1 MQVAVYDEHCGSDSG
16 QRSGEPADAYCCS
29 LCETQVSENIVI
41 FAVLEP
47 RNLAYYPRSLRLGS
61 DQTMGILIVRRDPKE
76 KIDSILFKTLQVLER
91 VPLAGKHHDR
101 PHPPPQPVQ
110 LAVLHHRSPR
120 VCSSIPRWILQESL
134 ALLCYLEASSIFRG
148 SHKLCSWSAGFRN
161 LFCYADILTMAA
173 IALTRSI
180 GLIFLI
186 YLIYRLH
193 TLHRSD
199 KGKAKG
205 GPGPSQAALC

>member
-1 MQVAVYDEHCGSDSG
+1 MSEWSEWKHCNF
-16 QRSGEPADAYCCS
+16 RSVG
-29 LCETQVSENIVI
+29 TQNPTY
-41 FAVLEP
+41 L
-47 RNLAYYPRSLRLGS
+47 RSLGLGS

-76 KIDSILFKTLQVLER
+76 KIDSILFKTLQVLEG

-101 PHPPPQPVQ
+101 PHPSSQPVQ
-110 LAVLHHRSPR
+110 PALLHHRSPR

-134 ALLCYLEASSIFRG
+134 ALLCYLVTSSIFRG

-180 GLIFLI
+180 GFFLLFFFIFFLQW
-186 YLIYRLH
+186 L
-193 TLHRSD
+193 
-199 KGKAKG
+199 
-205 GPGPSQAALC
+205 PSPSHAP

>member
-1 MQVAVYDEHCGSDSG
+1 M
-16 QRSGEPADAYCCS
+16 
-29 LCETQVSENIVI
+29 
-41 FAVLEP
+41 
-47 RNLAYYPRSLRLGS
+47 
-61 DQTMGILIVRRDPKE
+61 RRDPKE
-76 KIDSILFKTLQVLER
+76 IIDSILFKALQVLEG

-101 PHPPPQPVQ
+101 PHPSSQPVQ
-110 LAVLHHRSPR
+110 PALLHHRSPR

-134 ALLCYLEASSIFRG
+134 ALLCYLVTSSIFRG

-186 YLIYRLH
+186 YLIYHLH
-193 TLHRSD
+193 TLHRSYIFNVSYISSSH
-199 KGKAKG
+199 A
-205 GPGPSQAALC
+205 P

>member
-1 MQVAVYDEHCGSDSG
+1 M
-16 QRSGEPADAYCCS
+16 
-29 LCETQVSENIVI
+29 
-41 FAVLEP
+41 
-47 RNLAYYPRSLRLGS
+47 
-61 DQTMGILIVRRDPKE
+61 RRDPKE
-76 KIDSILFKTLQVLER
+76 KIDSILFKTLQVLEG

-101 PHPPPQPVQ
+101 PHPSSQPVQ
-110 LAVLHHRSPR
+110 LALLHHRPSR
-120 VCSSIPRWILQESL
+120 VCSSIPRWILQEIL
-134 ALLCYLEASSIFRG
+134 ALLCHLVTSSIFRG

-186 YLIYRLH
+186 YLIYRPH
-193 TLHRSD
+193 TLHRSY

-205 GPGPSQAALC
+205 RAGPSQAALC